1 MENECASDGD
11 GDMCSGH
18 GRCFAGECQCVQ
30 GYYGIL
36 CNSISERDV
45 IVPGGKKKEEREEL
59 MIDGVATSG
68 VASNGTEASAG
79 LGRSLLALVEDG
91 EQRLKKPTRASPP
104 TSEQSEQKKPSPSS
118 IRFVSAS
125 AKLKAIATSTM
136 KLTARTGQKCPNS
149 CSGHGDCDTSKGQ
162 CLCASGFT
170 GLDCSKTS
178 QVVLEESTGVEEST
192 DGKTGISKQESTGTG
207 CAATCKAERGTCESL
222 NGHVQCVCRPDSMW
236 SSGNSDGSPNLEKC
250 DKEECPGRCGMD
262 DASGIAKGACNE
274 RGECTCDIGFA
285 GASCEIE
292 CPNRCSSHGR
302 CDRNMAANTE
312 ASYHCFC
319 ESPWT
324 GKACDQTS
332 HSNVVV
338 SSMVVIAIGTFIVG
352 LCCIPL
358 MREYWTQRETER
370 YRDIIKGERD
380 LRDQLEAMGI
390 SENGSVGSMNT

>member
-1 MENECASDGD
+1 MTKMENECATDGD

-68 VASNGTEASAG
+68 VASNGTGASAG

-136 KLTARTGQKCPNS
+136 KLTARTGEKCPNS
-149 CSGHGDCDTSKGQ
+149 CRYGLLRFGLENISSTFVHGLTLFLFFYFLFFFVCFFLFCFLCSGHGDCDTSKGQ

-192 DGKTGISKQESTGTG
+192 DSKTGISKQKSTGTG
-207 CAATCKAERGTCESL
+207 CAATCKADRGTCESL

-262 DASGIAKGACNE
+262 DA
-274 RGECTCDIGFA
+274 
-285 GASCEIE
+285 
-292 CPNRCSSHGR
+292 RCVIVV
-302 CDRNMAANTE
+302 
-312 ASYHCFC
+312 FC
-319 ESPWT
+319 R
-324 GKACDQTS
+324 
-332 HSNVVV
+332 
-338 SSMVVIAIGTFIVG
+338 
-352 LCCIPL
+352 LL
-358 MREYWTQRETER
+358 
-370 YRDIIKGERD
+370 
-380 LRDQLEAMGI
+380 LLLLL
-390 SENGSVGSMNT
+390 